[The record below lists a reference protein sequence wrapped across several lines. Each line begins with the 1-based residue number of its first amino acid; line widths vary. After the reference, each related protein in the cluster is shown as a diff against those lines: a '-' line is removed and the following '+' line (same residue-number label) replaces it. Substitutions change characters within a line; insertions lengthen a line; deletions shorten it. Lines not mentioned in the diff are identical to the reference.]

1 MSDIRLLQTY
11 SDFEPE
17 IINEAV
23 EINGVQKKKMILK
36 GILQRSDALN
46 QNGRIYTR
54 NILEREVRNYQK
66 YILENR
72 SLGELDH
79 PDSSVIELKNV
90 SHIVREAK
98 MDEQGI
104 VFGKVEI
111 LDTPCGNIAKNMVEA
126 GVKIGISSR
135 GVGGTIKKGDY
146 HEVDESFVL
155 ICWDLV
161 VDPSTPNAFLLPE
174 GRKINPADFKK
185 TFNRSDRIS
194 RIVTEILMNSVK

>member
-1 MSDIRLLQTY
+1 MSSDPRLLSSY
-11 SDFEPE
+11 EVFEPE
-17 IINEAV
+17 VIQEAV
-23 EINGVQKKKMILK
+23 EVNGVQKKKMILK
-36 GILQRSDALN
+36 GVLQRSDSLN

-54 NILEREVRNYQK
+54 TILEREIRNYQK

-90 SHIVREAK
+90 SHIVREAS
-98 MDEQGI
+98 MDDKG
-104 VFGKVEI
+104 VVYGKVEL
-111 LDTPCGNIAKNMVEA
+111 LDTPSGNIAKNIIEA

-135 GVGGTIKKGDY
+135 GVGGTIKRGDY
-146 HEVDESFVL
+146 HEVDDSFVL

-174 GRKINPADFKK
+174 GKRISQTELNQVL
-185 TFNRSDRIS
+185 NRSDRIN
-194 RIVTEILMNSVK
+194 RIVNEILNSK